1 MPQVKAMIG
10 ETHNRTS
17 LRFLFACPANK
28 TLIAGR
34 FAPSERFKRPEVRD
48 PKSASFCSRPNDLAQ
63 KAFALNAIMQAA
75 FPMSVGLSKSASC
88 TATQIPWGGEP

>member
-10 ETHNRTS
+10 ETRNSTS

-48 PKSASFCSRPNDLAQ
+48 PK
-63 KAFALNAIMQAA
+63 
-75 FPMSVGLSKSASC
+75 
-88 TATQIPWGGEP
+88 